1 MGKFIKAVGAAGV
14 VAGSV
19 YLSKSEN
26 RKKVKG
32 QLNKVVNNLNKG
44 YVKNLGKPT
53 DIDDSEM
60 VDEGALTSIKYYNN
74 LQQKSENNQ
83 S

>member
-32 QLNKVVNNLNKG
+32 HLSKVVNNLNTS

-53 DIDDSEM
+53 DIEDSEM
-60 VDEGALTSIKYYNN
+60 VDEGALTSVRYYNK
-74 LQQKSENNQ
+74 LQQKSENSQ